1 MTTPPHRLQY
11 RLLDPSAVFDLREAT
26 GELAGTITAGMALAL
41 ARSGMIEGVGKRPDQ
56 VRYLRYLRPD
66 ARPDTLRLEECVPLS
81 PVEDSGRSTAFA
93 RIALGVYRQA
103 LKQPIIVDGRVVGE
117 GDIIGHCY
125 AFSALRHF
133 EESGS

>member
-1 MTTPPHRLQY
+1 MTTPPHRLHC
-11 RLLDPSAVFDLREAT
+11 RLTDVSALFDLREAT

-41 ARSGMIEGVGKRPDQ
+41 AKAGMIEGVGKRPDQ

-66 ARPDTLRLEECVPLS
+66 ARPDTVHLEECAPLS
-81 PVEDSGRSTAFA
+81 SVEDSGRSTAFA

-103 LKQPIIVDGRVVGE
+103 LKQPIVVNGRVVGE

-125 AFSALRHF
+125 AFSFLRRI
-133 EESGS
+133 EDWG